1 MKKLLCIAL
10 SCFVYLAVPLA
21 VSAQEEIDASVDKDA
36 ARAERRA
43 RMEEFRQ
50 LSPEERQG
58 QREDRRRRLEN
69 LPDDERAAL
78 REKRAQQRQSGSR
91 QGQRPR
97 RGNRGSR
104 GSTDNG

>member
-10 SCFVYLAVPLA
+10 SCFVYLAVPVA

-50 LSPEERQG
+50 LSPEERQA

>member
-10 SCFVYLAVPLA
+10 SCLVYLAVPLA

-50 LSPEERQG
+50 LSPEERQAQG
-58 QREDRRRRLEN
+58 EDRRRRLEN

-78 REKRAQQRQSGSR
+78 REKRAQQGQSGSR